1 MTEEPKNDER
11 VEPAEPADDY
21 DPMIY
26 DAMREAANR
35 LGGLYMERWHQ
46 ARTTEERDLWLQK
59 NIAVSLEADAV
70 DSYSLAEVQ
79 AKRAELVRRFEAED
93 RRA

>member
-1 MTEEPKNDER
+1 MTEEPQNDER
-11 VEPAEPADDY
+11 VEPVEPADDY

-46 ARTTEERDLWLQK
+46 ARDEAGKAKWLALNDQVWRESREVDP
-59 NIAVSLEADAV
+59 ASLEDVQRARADFVARFT
-70 DSYSLAEVQ
+70 AEGH
-79 AKRAELVRRFEAED
+79 
-93 RRA
+93 

>member
-1 MTEEPKNDER
+1 MTEDTDMGP
-11 VEPAEPADDY
+11 VDDY

-35 LGGLYMERWHQ
+35 LGGLYMERWHL
-46 ARTTEERDLWLQK
+46 ANTPEERDLWLQK

-70 DSYSLAEVQ
+70 DSYSLVDVQ
-79 AKRAELVRRFEAED
+79 TKRAEFARRLRAED
-93 RRA
+93 VEHEG

>member
-1 MTEEPKNDER
+1 MTDMPSDEPS
-11 VEPAEPADDY
+11 DDY

-35 LGGLYMERWHQ
+35 LGGLYMERWHL
-46 ARTTEERDLWLQK
+46 ATSTDERDLWLQK

-70 DSYSLAEVQ
+70 DSFSLVDVQ
-79 AKRAELVRRFEAED
+79 AKRAEFVERFRAED
-93 RRA
+93 DQG